1 MKSEMRC
8 GVYNTRRQSCLC
20 PLWVFCGQLN
30 NRPQDMGLVGNVI
43 PMFQVCKLRL
53 RRSQGCL
60 PLSSGSPQ
68 APSTCWMPGGSGN
81 CGWDAEE
88 YSCGGS
94 CRLEEGWPPTGNWF
108 ICWSRERRRQRVG
121 VGQGSELW
129 KSTTWICTVL
139 PLSIYVNLDK
149 FLKLSVP
156 TFPLQDGNND
166 TWQTGLA

>member
-8 GVYNTRRQSCLC
+8 GVYNTRRQSCLF
-20 PLWVFCGQLN
+20 PLWAFCGELN
-30 NRPQDMGLVGNVI
+30 DRPQDMGLVGNVI

-121 VGQGSELW
+121 VGRGSPRPERQ
-129 KSTTWICTVL
+129 
-139 PLSIYVNLDK
+139 PPR
-149 FLKLSVP
+149 FP
-156 TFPLQDGNND
+156 THVAAL
-166 TWQTGLA
+166 TLAL